1 MLVRGVEASGFWESK
16 HGLNP
21 DSAILGIACN
31 KEMWTCEKGFYFFL
45 NLGVSIW
52 KPLCKQGI
60 YIWYDTSL
68 SFGIFVSER
77 YFRS

>member
-1 MLVRGVEASGFWESK
+1 MLVRGVEASGSWESQQ
-16 HGLNP
+16 GLNRGLL
-21 DSAILGIACN
+21 AIKA
-31 KEMWTCEKGFYFFL
+31 EMWTSEKGFIFFL
-45 NLGVSIW
+45 NLGVIIW

-68 SFGIFVSER
+68 SFGIVVFET